1 MKNDAGLI
9 SRRRFL
15 RKGACLAGAAVGFPY
30 IVPSTVFG
38 QTAAS
43 NKINIGCI
51 GMGRMGLDDMRDMFR
66 FSDVRVVAVCDVDSK
81 RARYAQERVE
91 RNYGSQKQS
100 GKFTGCDRYDD
111 FRELIGREDIDAV
124 IIATPDHW
132 HGIGAIEAAKAGK
145 DIFLQKPL
153 TYTIE
158 EGRLLS
164 ETVKKYGNVF
174 MVGSQQRSDARFRF
188 ACELVRNGRIG
199 KLKRVKVGFS
209 VDHTTGVEPVMKVP
223 PNLDYE
229 MWLGPAPYEPYTEK
243 RVHPQNDYSRPGWL
257 RVSDY
262 CLGMIT
268 GWGSHHM
275 DIAQWGMGTELSG
288 PVEIDGRGK
297 FAKEGLWDVHI
308 DFRIEYKYAN
318 GVTVN
323 CAGSNVNKQGVIFEG
338 SDGWVHVR
346 RGYIDAEPKS
356 LLREVIKAGE
366 IQLYKSDDHKANF
379 IECIKSRKETVAPVE
394 IGHRSCTSCILGY
407 ISMRLG
413 RKLRWDAAKERFIN
427 DSEASRLLSRPM
439 RSPWRL

>member
-1 MKNDAGLI
+1 MKSDTGLI
-9 SRRRFL
+9 SRRKFL
-15 RKGACLAGAAVGFPY
+15 GKAGCLAGSAIGFPY
-30 IVPSTVFG
+30 IVSSTVFG
-38 QTAAS
+38 ESSPS
-43 NKINIGCI
+43 NRINIGCI
-51 GMGRMGLDDMRDMFR
+51 GVGRMGLDDMRDMFR
-66 FSDVRVVAVCDVDSK
+66 FGDVRVAAVCDVDSK
-81 RARYAQERVE
+81 RARYAQQLVE
-91 RNYGSQKQS
+91 KNYSEDKSS
-100 GKFTGCDRYDD
+100 GRFKGCKVYGN

-124 IIATPDHW
+124 MIATPDHW
-132 HGIGAIEAAKAGK
+132 HAIPSIEAAKAGK

-158 EGRLLS
+158 EGRVLS
-164 ETVKKYGNVF
+164 DTVKKYGNIF

-199 KLKRVKVGFS
+199 KLKRVKVGFG
-209 VDHTTGVEPVMKVP
+209 VDHTTGVEPVMAVP
-223 PNLDYE
+223 LNLDYE

-275 DIAQWGMGTELSG
+275 DIAQWGMGVEHSG
-288 PVEIDGRGK
+288 PTEIDGWGK

-323 CAGSNVNKQGVIFEG
+323 CSGNNVNKQGVFFEG
-338 SDGWVHVR
+338 SDGWVYVR

-356 LLREVIKAGE
+356 ILRERIKAGE
-366 IQLYKSDDHKANF
+366 IHLYKSDDHKANF
-379 IECIKSRKETVAPVE
+379 IECIKSRKETVSPVE

-413 RKLRWDAAKERFIN
+413 RKIRWDAANEKIIN
-427 DSEASRLLSRPM
+427 DGEAGRLLRRPM